1 MKLHKIIGID
11 PGVSGGIAV
20 MAKTGFS
27 IYKMPI
33 TTTLKKKRDKK
44 NGGFKDVKDNKT
56 DILAF
61 NELLKD
67 QSEGLDVMV
76 FIEKVSAWPSDT
88 DDAGK
93 RFMIQKMLKNYDQ
106 MIAVIT
112 VLGLRYVEV
121 TPQSWQKGLGFTNI
135 GSKKILRKKAYRDYA
150 KKLCPDLKITNE
162 TSDALDKN
170 PASLVSLNFFFII
183 SVINVL
189 STLLIFLF
197 HNKNLLPSYPTVLPE

>member
-162 TSDALDKN
+162 TSDAVCIAQHGMRLT
-170 PASLVSLNFFFII
+170 SL
-183 SVINVL
+183 
-189 STLLIFLF
+189 TPYLLEGKIQ
-197 HNKNLLPSYPTVLPE
+197 NG